1 MSVDAWIT
9 LAVLLALFVV
19 LVRELASPPA
29 AMVGAIVLLVLVRVV
44 PVSTGFAGLS
54 NPATLTIAGLFVV
67 ARAIGDHGGLESL
80 LSRSLGAERGH
91 TASLIRLLVP
101 VTTSSSVIANTPL
114 VATLAP
120 MVRSWAERQGRA
132 VSHFL
137 MPLSFATILGGLLT
151 VIGTS
156 TTLVV
161 SGLVDQSGQ
170 GAFSFLEITPVGLP
184 ISVIGFGLL
193 VLIAPRVL
201 PDRRTMAQQVL
212 SHERDYTVRL
222 AATADGPLVGRTV
235 ADAGLRNLANVFLV
249 RIDRSDGEIVPVP
262 PDETLRR
269 DDELTFVGGVD
280 QIRDLRD
287 REGLALAEGTQVD
300 LLEGDGHRM
309 FECVVG
315 SSSALAGRTLK
326 ETSFRGRYG
335 GAVVAIH
342 RAGERVEGKLGG
354 IRLRTGDVLL
364 VLADVAFAARWRDRP
379 DFAVV
384 VGLDDHLV
392 ASSPRRPLVLVTVVA
407 MVVVAAI
414 GWLPLLDAVLAAC
427 AVLVGTRTVRFNQAR
442 EALDLDVLLIVAA
455 AIGLGGAVQSSGL
468 AGTLASGI
476 EAVAT
481 HTGQVG
487 GLAAIMIGTLV
498 LTELVTN
505 VAAAALMVPVALS
518 AAAGVGV
525 DPHGYAI
532 AVAVAASASF
542 LTPIGYQTNTIVYG
556 LGGYRFGDYWRLG
569 APLTATVLAV
579 SLVVIPL
586 VWG

>member
-1 MSVDAWIT
+1 MGIDAWIT
-9 LAVLLALFVV
+9 LAVLVALFVV
-19 LVRELASPPA
+19 LVREVASPPT

-44 PVSTGFAGLS
+44 PAATAFAGLS

-67 ARAIGDHGGLESL
+67 ARAIGDHGGIESL
-80 LSRSLGAERGH
+80 LSRSLGAERSQ
-91 TASLIRLLVP
+91 TASLVRLLAP
-101 VTTSSSVIANTPL
+101 VTSSSSVIANTPL

-137 MPLSFATILGGLLT
+137 MPLSFATILGGLIT

-161 SGLVDQSGQ
+161 SGLVAQAGQ
-170 GAFSFLEITPVGLP
+170 APFSFLEITPVGLP
-184 ISVIGFGLL
+184 IAVIGFGLL

-222 AATADGPLVGRTV
+222 AVTAGGPLTGRTV

-249 RIDRSDGEIVPVP
+249 RIDRPDGEIVPVP
-262 PDETLRR
+262 PDETLLAG
-269 DDELTFVGGVD
+269 DELTFVGGVD

-287 REGLALAEGTQVD
+287 RDGLALGEGTQVD

-315 SSSALAGRTLK
+315 ASSALAGRTLK

-364 VLADVAFAARWRDRP
+364 VVADADFAARWRERH

-384 VGLDDHLV
+384 VGLDDHLTTP
-392 ASSPRRPLVLVTVVA
+392 SPRRPFVLATVVA
-407 MVVVAAI
+407 MVVVAAV

-468 AGTLASGI
+468 AATLASGI
-476 EAVAT
+476 EAIAT
-481 HTGQVG
+481 HTGAVG
-487 GLAAIMIGTLV
+487 GLAAIMVGTLV

>member
-9 LAVLLALFVV
+9 LAVLVALFGA
-19 LVRELASPPA
+19 LTRESAPPAA
-29 AMVGAIVLLVLVRVV
+29 AMVGAVVVLVLARAV
-44 PVSTGFAGLS
+44 PVGTAFAGLS
-54 NPATLTIAGLFVV
+54 NPATITIAGLFVV
-67 ARAIGDHGGLESL
+67 ARAIGDHAGLEGL
-80 LSRSLGAERGH
+80 LSRSLSGEQTQ
-91 TASLIRLLVP
+91 TAALLRLLGP
-101 VTTSSSVIANTPL
+101 VAASSSVIANTPL

-137 MPLSFATILGGLLT
+137 MPLSFATILGGLIT

-161 SGLVDQSGQ
+161 SGLVAQA
-170 GAFSFLEITPVGLP
+170 GAKPFGFLEITPVGLP
-184 ISVIGFGLL
+184 IAVVGFGLL

-212 SHERDYTVRL
+212 SNERAYTVRL
-222 AATADGPLVGRTV
+222 SVVPDGPLAGKTV
-235 ADAGLRNLANVFLV
+235 ADAGLRNLDNVFLV
-249 RIDRSDGEIVPVP
+249 RIDRPGDEVVPVP
-262 PDETLRR
+262 PDETITP

-280 QIRDLRD
+280 QVRDLRT

-309 FECVVG
+309 YECVVG

-326 ETSFRGRYG
+326 EVSFRGRYG

-354 IRLRTGDVLL
+354 IRLHTGDVLL
-364 VLADVAFAARWRDRP
+364 VVADPDFAARWRERY

-384 VGLDDHLV
+384 VGLDDHLAV
-392 ASSPRRPLVLVTVVA
+392 ASPRRGLVMATVLA
-407 MVVVAAI
+407 MVIVAAV
-414 GWLPLLDAVLAAC
+414 GWLSLVEAVLGAC
-427 AVLVGTRTVRFNQAR
+427 AVLVGTRTVRFRQAR

-468 AGTLASGI
+468 ATVLAHGI
-476 EAVAT
+476 EAIAT
-481 HTGQVG
+481 RTGSVG
-487 GLAAIMIGTLV
+487 GLAAIMIGTLI

-505 VAAAALMVPVALS
+505 VAAAALMVPIALS

-569 APLTATVLAV
+569 APLTATVVAV
-579 SLVVIPL
+579 SLLVIPA
-586 VWG
+586 VWS